1 MHTMWK
7 GAISFGLVNIPIKM
21 YASTDEKD
29 IKFRYLHRVC
39 RTPVRMARMCPH
51 CNVEVPWEDV
61 VRGYEYGDGS
71 FVLMEKE
78 ELNTLSKDQS
88 KVIEILD
95 FVELQEIDPIYFNKT
110 YYLGAQD
117 ENNKAYSLLRKVL
130 QESNKIGVASVTIRS
145 KKTLAVIRVYENCL
159 VMETIFYP
167 DEIRN
172 STLVPNVPEITD
184 LPEKEVNVAHQLI
197 EQLTT
202 HFDPGKYTDEYRVK
216 LERTLEKK
224 IGAEETVTAPSQK
237 PEKVLDLMAALQ
249 ASLAET
255 KRHKKPTGRKKKA

>member
-39 RTPVRMARMCPH
+39 RTPVKMARMCPH
-51 CNVEVPWEDV
+51 CNVEVSWEDV

-71 FVLMEKE
+71 YVLMEKE
-78 ELNTLSKDQS
+78 ELTSLSKDQS

-95 FVELQEIDPIYFNKT
+95 FVELHEIDPIYFNKT

-117 ENNKAYSLLRKVL
+117 ENSKAYSLLRNVL
-130 QESNKIGVASVTIRS
+130 QESKKIGIASVTIRS

-167 DEIRN
+167 DEIR
-172 STLVPNVPEITD
+172 SSSLVPNIPEEAD
-184 LPEKEVNVAHQLI
+184 LPEKELTMAHQLI
-197 EQLTT
+197 DHLTT
-202 HFDPGKYTDEYRVK
+202 RFNPEKYTDEYRAK
-216 LERTLEKK
+216 LEKSLEQK
-224 IGAEETVTAPSQK
+224 IGTEETVTPPSQK

-255 KRHKKPTGRKKKA
+255 KRHKPSGRKKKA